1 MEQLLQVS
9 FLLPST
15 LFSGVV
21 LFLSTVLRTT
31 FNALNLEHY
40 RAVVANVIVAGRA
53 STAINLLV
61 LTPLAGSLLA
71 ALSLAL

>member
-15 LFSGVV
+15 LFAGVV
-21 LFLSTVLRTT
+21 VFLSTVLRTT
-31 FNALNLEHY
+31 FNALTLEHC

-61 LTPLAGSLLA
+61 LTPLAGSLLV